1 MQMLNA
7 IINGGFNAKAE
18 KVSVPNGLKSTGW
31 DVRLQ
36 LLVRNRRGE
45 PVYWWW
51 VDYLGNPVLYGII
64 SPGGDL
70 RQLTFGT
77 HPWLVTDANGQV
89 ISSVIPYKSNMQ
101 LTIK

>member
-36 LLVRNRRGE
+36 VAVRNRRAE
-45 PVYWWW
+45 PVNWWW
-51 VDYLGNPVLYGII
+51 VDYSGNPVLYGII
-64 SPGGDL
+64 SPGGGIQ
-70 RQLTFGT
+70 QLTFGT

-89 ISSVIPYKSNMQ
+89 ISSVIPYKSNME
-101 LTIK
+101 LTIE

>member
-7 IINGGFNAKAE
+7 LINGGFNAKAE

-36 LLVRNRRGE
+36 LLVSNSRGE

-51 VDYLGNPVLYGII
+51 VDYSGNPVLYGII
-64 SPGGDL
+64 PPGGGI

-77 HPWLVTDANGQV
+77 HPWLVTDADGQV

-101 LTIK
+101 LTVE

>member
-36 LLVRNRRGE
+36 LLVRNSRGE
-45 PVYWWW
+45 PVNWWW
-51 VDYLGNPVLYGII
+51 VDYSGNPVLYGII
-64 SPGGDL
+64 SPGGAI
-70 RQLTFGT
+70 RQYTFGT
-77 HPWLVTDANGQV
+77 HPWLVTNAGGQL
-89 ISSVIPYKSNMQ
+89 ISSVVPYRSNME
-101 LTIK
+101 LTIQ